1 MGALASEIRRV
12 ATLRE
17 RYRVMGPENDH
28 YRLVTGQT
36 LHVNVAPAL
45 VLMDAALDAAIAA
58 ADSGEAL
65 DCARAL
71 QGLREFRE

>member
-1 MGALASEIRRV
+1 
-12 ATLRE
+12 
-17 RYRVMGPENDH
+17 
-28 YRLVTGQT
+28 
-36 LHVNVAPAL
+36 
-45 VLMDAALDAAIAA
+45 MDAALDAAIAA